1 MYATLIKIFS
11 KFFTKQQLFKY
22 GFNISPMYRRTT
34 AKIESV
40 SDDLTE
46 IKIKIP
52 KSYKNLN
59 YAKTIFGGS
68 MFSATDPIF
77 MVQLVELLGPNYII
91 WDKSSTIN
99 FKKPAV
105 SDAYSVF
112 TFSHDEIKE
121 IKKSVNNQKKMDIVK
136 TVHITNSD
144 GSVVFAEVSKKI
156 YIADKEYYLN
166 KKVEIN
172 NKA

>member
-11 KFFTKQQLFKY
+11 NFFTKQQLFKY

-40 SDDLTE
+40 NDDLTE

-77 MVQLVELLGPNYII
+77 MIQLVELLGPDYII
-91 WDKSSTIN
+91 WDKSTTIN
-99 FKKPAV
+99 FKRPAV

-112 TFSHDEIKE
+112 TFSHPEIDEIKKNLSGE
-121 IKKSVNNQKKMDIVK
+121 KKMDIIK
-136 TVHITNSD
+136 TVNVTND
-144 GSVVFAEVSKKI
+144 EGSVIFAEVIKKI
-156 YIADKEYYLN
+156 YIADKKYYLD
-166 KKVEIN
+166 KKAELN
-172 NKA
+172 RKA